1 MRNNESTPN
10 VSGMLVFSRVVEEGS
25 FSAAARKLGLSK
37 ASVSRE
43 ISALEQRLGAQL
55 LRRTTRQ
62 MSLTEVGEVFHER
75 CQRVVEAA
83 KDAESSVSQLQE
95 APRGAIRLA
104 VPMSFGHLQLAP
116 RLPRF
121 LARYPHIQVNVDA
134 TDRIVDLVHER
145 VDLSVRIGRPR
156 EQSYVRRKL
165 CPIRLLMCAS
175 PEYLERCGAPQIPE
189 DLSEHNCLGYTDRRT
204 TWLFSTGERIKT
216 TATLNINNGD
226 AIRQAAL
233 VGYGI
238 AYLPSFLLADDVH
251 AGRLVPLLTRH
262 TQHETNLLAVYP
274 ASRHVPPKV
283 RAMIEWLAEELG
295 PEPEW
300 DAGLPV
306 AGRDPDPEISV
317 TD

>member
-1 MRNNESTPN
+1 MRNNDRLPN
-10 VSGMLVFSRVVEEGS
+10 VSGMLVFARVVEEGS
-25 FSAAARKLGLSK
+25 FSAAARKLGVSK

-43 ISALEQRLGAQL
+43 ISALEQRFGAQL
-55 LRRTTRQ
+55 LRRSTRR

-75 CQRVVEAA
+75 CLRVVEAA
-83 KDAESSVSQLQE
+83 NDAESSVSQLQE

-121 LARYPHIQVNVDA
+121 LERYPNIQLEIDA

-145 VDLSVRIGRPR
+145 VDLSLRIGRPR
-156 EQSYVRRKL
+156 ELSYVRRKL

-175 PEYLERCGAPQIPE
+175 PEYLERHGTPRIPE
-189 DLSEHNCLGYTDRRT
+189 DLSEHVCVSYTSRMA

-216 TATLNINNGD
+216 TSPLNVNNGD
-226 AIRQAAL
+226 ALRRAAL
-233 VGYGI
+233 AGLGI
-238 AYLPSFLLADDVH
+238 AYLPSFLLADDVRE
-251 AGRLVPLLTRH
+251 GRLTPLLTEH
-262 TQHETNLLAVYP
+262 TRHETNLLAVYP

-283 RAMIEWLAEELG
+283 RAMIDWLAEELG

-300 DAGLPV
+300 DQGLPIT
-306 AGRDPDPEISV
+306 GRDPDPEIILSH
-317 TD
+317 

>member
-1 MRNNESTPN
+1 MRNNDRLPN
-10 VSGMLVFSRVVEEGS
+10 VSGMLVFARVVEEGS

-43 ISALEQRLGAQL
+43 ISALEQQFGAQL
-55 LRRTTRQ
+55 LRRTTRR

-83 KDAESSVSQLQE
+83 KEAESSVSQLQE

-121 LARYPHIQVNVDA
+121 LERYPNIHVDIDA
-134 TDRIVDLVHER
+134 TDRIVDLVYER

-156 EQSYVRRKL
+156 ELSYVRRKL

-175 PEYLERCGAPQIPE
+175 PEYLERHGVPRIPE
-189 DLSEHNCLGYTDRRT
+189 DLSEHVCVGYTGRMA

-216 TATLNINNGD
+216 ASPLTVNNGD
-226 AIRQAAL
+226 ALRQAAL
-233 VGYGI
+233 VGLGI
-238 AYLPSFLLADDVH
+238 VYLPSFLLADDVR
-251 AGRLVPLLTRH
+251 AGRLTPLLTQH
-262 TQHETNLLAVYP
+262 TRHETNLLAVYP

-283 RAMIEWLAEELG
+283 RAMIDWLVEELG

-300 DAGLPV
+300 DQGLPI
-306 AGRDPDPEISV
+306 AGRDPDPEIILSH
-317 TD
+317 

>member
-1 MRNNESTPN
+1 MRNNDRLPN
-10 VSGMLVFSRVVEEGS
+10 VSGMLVFARVVEEGS
-25 FSAAARKLGLSK
+25 FSAAARKLGVSK

-43 ISALEQRLGAQL
+43 ISALEQRFGAQL
-55 LRRTTRQ
+55 LRRSTRR

-75 CQRVVEAA
+75 CLRVVEAA
-83 KDAESSVSQLQE
+83 NDAESSVSQLQE

-121 LARYPHIQVNVDA
+121 LERYPNIQLEIDA

-145 VDLSVRIGRPR
+145 VDLSLRIGRPR
-156 EQSYVRRKL
+156 ELSYVRRKL

-175 PEYLERCGAPQIPE
+175 PEYLERHGTPRIPE
-189 DLSEHNCLGYTDRRT
+189 DLSEHVCVSYTSRMA

-216 TATLNINNGD
+216 TSPLNVNNGD
-226 AIRQAAL
+226 ALRRAAL
-233 VGYGI
+233 AGLGI
-238 AYLPSFLLADDVH
+238 AYLPSFLLADDVRE
-251 AGRLVPLLTRH
+251 GRLTPLLTEH
-262 TQHETNLLAVYP
+262 TRHETNLLAVYP

-283 RAMIEWLAEELG
+283 RAMIDWLAEELG

-300 DAGLPV
+300 DQGLPI
-306 AGRDPDPEISV
+306 AGRDPDPEIILSH
-317 TD
+317 